1 MNTTTTV
8 RLTDDE
14 RVLLAELARECGT
27 QSAAIGE
34 GIRLLARRSDRRK
47 ALREFLDE
55 WAQDI
60 GHRTAGPR
68 GSGRDAPSL
77 LRSMILIAE

>member
-60 GHRTAGPR
+60 GPP
-68 GSGRDAPSL
+68 DP
-77 LRSMILIAE
+77 AEVAEMRRRYFDR